1 MREQEQPDQWPRP
14 RRVQRG
20 GEPPPSAVEQPDQ
33 SEIQR
38 SVARDLALTIRAR
51 RKQEENVVEEGRI
64 RNARSRFELTR
75 DQVIFGL
82 KLAVTMFCMIALAV
96 FALTSP
102 EPVKLLVSGGG
113 TVVGIVSLLF
123 RSSSNH

>member
-1 MREQEQPDQWPRP
+1 M
-14 RRVQRG
+14 
-20 GEPPPSAVEQPDQ
+20 
-33 SEIQR
+33 
-38 SVARDLALTIRAR
+38 
-51 RKQEENVVEEGRI
+51 EEGRVK
-64 RNARSRFELTR
+64 NARSRFELTR
-75 DQVIFGL
+75 DQIIFGL

-123 RSSSNH
+123 RPKSND